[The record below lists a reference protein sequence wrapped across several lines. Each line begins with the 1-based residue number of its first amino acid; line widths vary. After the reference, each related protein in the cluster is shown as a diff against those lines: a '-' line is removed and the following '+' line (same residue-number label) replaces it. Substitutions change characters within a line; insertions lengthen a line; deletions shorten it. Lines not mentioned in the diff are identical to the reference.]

1 MIRVVIERKLSQE
14 GDEEIQQAMRD
25 LRREAIHQPG
35 YVSGETLRDTANPHH
50 FLIISTWRTREE
62 WETWA
67 NSVRRREIEDQIGKM
82 LTESERVTICEL
94 V

>member
-1 MIRVVIERKLSQE
+1 MIRVVIERKLAQ
-14 GDEEIQQAMRD
+14 DREETIQRTMRD

-50 FLIISTWRTREE
+50 FVILSTWRTRED

-67 NSVRRREIEDQIGKM
+67 NSVRRREIEDQIGQM
-82 LTESERVTICEL
+82 LAEPERITVCEL

>member
-1 MIRVVIERKLSQE
+1 
-14 GDEEIQQAMRD
+14 MRD

-50 FLIISTWRTREE
+50 FLILSTWRTRED

-67 NSVRRREIEDQIGKM
+67 NSVRRREIEDQIGQM
-82 LTESERVTICEL
+82 LAEPERITVCEL

>member
-1 MIRVVIERKLSQE
+1 MIRVVIERRLAE
-14 GDEEIQQAMRD
+14 DGEELIQHTMRD

-35 YVSGETLRDTANPHH
+35 YVSGETLRDTANPNH
-50 FLIISTWRTREE
+50 FLILSTWRTREE

-67 NSVRRREIEDQIGKM
+67 DSSRRREIEDRIGQM
-82 LTESERVTICEL
+82 LTGPERITVFEL

>member
-1 MIRVVIERKLSQE
+1 MVRVVIERNLSRE
-14 GDEEIQQAMRD
+14 GDEEIQRAMRD

-50 FLIISTWRTREE
+50 FVILSTWRTREA

-67 NSVRRREIEDQIGKM
+67 NSSRRRELEDQIGEM
-82 LTESERVTICEL
+82 LREPERITVCEL

>member
-1 MIRVVIERKLSQE
+1 MIRVVIERKLSDE
-14 GDEEIQQAMRD
+14 GDEEIKRAMRD

-35 YVSGETLRDTANPHH
+35 YVSGETLRDSANPHH

-67 NSVRRREIEDQIGKM
+67 NSGRRRELEDLIGLM
-82 LTESERVTICEL
+82 LTEPERITVCEL

>member
-1 MIRVVIERKLSQE
+1 MIRVVIERKLAQ
-14 GDEEIQQAMRD
+14 DREETIQRTMRD

-50 FLIISTWRTREE
+50 FLTLSTWRTRED

-67 NSVRRREIEDQIGKM
+67 NSGKRREIEDRIGLM
-82 LTESERVTICEL
+82 LAEPERITLCEP

>member
-1 MIRVVIERKLSQE
+1 MVRVVIERKLSRE
-14 GDEEIQQAMRD
+14 GDEEIQRAMRD

-50 FLIISTWRTREE
+50 FVILSTWRTREA

-67 NSVRRREIEDQIGKM
+67 NSGRRRELEARIGEM
-82 LTESERVTICEL
+82 LGEPERITVCEL

>member
-1 MIRVVIERKLSQE
+1 MIRVVIERRLSQE
-14 GDEEIQQAMRD
+14 GDEEIKHAMRD

-67 NSVRRREIEDQIGKM
+67 NSVRRRESDDQIGKM

>member
-1 MIRVVIERKLSQE
+1 MIRVVIERRLAES
-14 GDEEIQQAMRD
+14 GEELIQHTMRD

-50 FLIISTWRTREE
+50 FVILSTWRTRED

-67 NSVRRREIEDQIGKM
+67 NSVRRREIEDQIGQM
-82 LTESERVTICEL
+82 LAEPERITVCEL

>member
-14 GDEEIQQAMRD
+14 GDEEIQHAMRD
-25 LRREAIHQPG
+25 LRREAINQPG
-35 YVSGETLRDTANPHH
+35 YVSGETLRDTANPYH

-67 NSVRRREIEDQIGKM
+67 NSVRRREIEDQIGQM

>member
-1 MIRVVIERKLSQE
+1 MIRVVIERKLSHE
-14 GDEEIQQAMRD
+14 GDEAIQRAMRD

-35 YVSGETLRDTANPHH
+35 YVSGETLRDSANPHH

-62 WETWA
+62 WEIWA
-67 NSVRRREIEDQIGKM
+67 SSSRRRELEDQIGQM
-82 LTESERVTICEL
+82 LTEAERVTICEL